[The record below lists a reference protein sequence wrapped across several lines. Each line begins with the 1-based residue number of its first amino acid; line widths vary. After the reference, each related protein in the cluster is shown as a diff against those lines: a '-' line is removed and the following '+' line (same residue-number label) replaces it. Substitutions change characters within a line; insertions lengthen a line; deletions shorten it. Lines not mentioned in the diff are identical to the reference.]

1 MDYQGMI
8 YRPPSEARSLILQA
22 TVGCAHNTCTFC
34 KMYKDDNFYIKP
46 LDIIFNDIE
55 YASKRYKW
63 QRIFIA
69 DGDALVIKTSDLLKI
84 IEKIYKEMP
93 WVERISSYATVEDIE
108 RKSLDELKT
117 LREAGLY
124 MLYIGAESGDRDLL
138 IKIKKNLTPE
148 RIKEALLKAKD
159 AGFITSVTL
168 ISGLSGILGSE
179 KHAIESAKMMSGARA
194 DYIAFLTL
202 YLEEGCPMYEDLI
215 EGRFKLQ
222 TPEECLREI
231 GIFLEHID
239 SEGSVFRAN
248 HASNYLSL
256 KGVLNK
262 DKERMINE
270 IKQSLTTGMMRDEY
284 MRGL

>member
-1 MDYQGMI
+1 MNYQGMI

-22 TVGCAHNTCTFC
+22 TVGCANNTCTFC
-34 KMYKDDNFYIKP
+34 KMYKNDNFYIKP
-46 LDIIFNDIE
+46 MDIIFNDIE

-63 QRIFIA
+63 QRVFIA
-69 DGDALVIKTSDLLKI
+69 DGDALVMNTVDLLMI
-84 IEKIYKEMP
+84 IDKIYKEMP
-93 WVERISSYATVEDIE
+93 WVERIASYATVQDIE
-108 RKSLDELKT
+108 RKSIEELEILKDRGLD
-117 LREAGLY
+117 
-124 MLYIGAESGDRDLL
+124 MLYIGAETGDKDLL
-138 IKIKKNLTPE
+138 IKIKKHLTPQ
-148 RIKEALLKAKD
+148 RIKEALLKAKES
-159 AGFITSVTL
+159 GFITSVTL
-168 ISGLSGILGSE
+168 ISGLAGIEGSE
-179 KHAIESAKMMSGARA
+179 RHAIESAKMMTGARA

-222 TPEECLREI
+222 TPKECLREI
-231 GIFLEHID
+231 GIFLDHID

-262 DKERMINE
+262 DKDRMINE
-270 IKQSLTTGMMRDEY
+270 IKNSLTSGLMRDEY